1 MCLTNNECNR
11 CKHASDGKHEVCD
24 IWEDKPVCDIDEA
37 VSGIQTSGDRKLAEC
52 VGCKKAGMF
61 LHSNTGQFLYTS
73 ITEKNFLTFFI
84 LDGTSTGDGKT
95 IGLCPSFYTNY
106 RCVSTGHCNVCR
118 LINGVA
124 EGCEI
129 RSTTPVCDMD
139 ESTSGIQ
146 NTASRKVAKCVA
158 CTKAGELPC

>member
-1 MCLTNNECNR
+1 MNATDASMHQTASMKFATYGKTNLFATSMKLLLGSKRVVIENLQSVWAAKKQACFSI
-11 CKHASDGKHEVCD
+11 A
-24 IWEDKPVCDIDEA
+24 
-37 VSGIQTSGDRKLAEC
+37 IQDNFCIHLLPK
-52 VGCKKAGMF
+52 
-61 LHSNTGQFLYTS
+61 
-73 ITEKNFLTFFI
+73 KNFLTFFI

-158 CTKAGELPC
+158 CTKAGDIPC

>member
-1 MCLTNNECNR
+1 M
-11 CKHASDGKHEVCD
+11 
-24 IWEDKPVCDIDEA
+24 I
-37 VSGIQTSGDRKLAEC
+37 
-52 VGCKKAGMF
+52 
-61 LHSNTGQFLYTS
+61 
-73 ITEKNFLTFFI
+73 LTFLI

-95 IGLCPSFYTNY
+95 IGLCPSFYSNY

-158 CTKAGELPC
+158 CTKAGDIPC

>member
-1 MCLTNNECNR
+1 ML
-11 CKHASDGKHEVCD
+11 
-24 IWEDKPVCDIDEA
+24 
-37 VSGIQTSGDRKLAEC
+37 
-52 VGCKKAGMF
+52 
-61 LHSNTGQFLYTS
+61 
-73 ITEKNFLTFFI
+73 LTFLI
-84 LDGTSTGDGKT
+84 LDGTSAGDGKT

-146 NTASRKVAKCVA
+146 DTASRKVAKCVA
-158 CTKAGELPC
+158 CTKAGEISYRFDKINDQRFIKCRYIQISAYLCRWDDHW